1 MWDVVHSA
9 VGTTQLVWLKG
20 SKGFVYTEAQPTGA
34 CTSVGGIVS
43 CPMSGPSYTAVKGKT
58 TFNVPDRPQ
67 PYVTR
72 LFRFPVTIPF
82 LLNFCFH
89 RHLLFIFSPN
99 TLVPQQPDLF
109 LIFSTNRCTGCA
121 CLCPILG
128 GRQSRPLDI
137 LNAS

>member
-1 MWDVVHSA
+1 MWDVVRSA

-72 LFRFPVTIPF
+72 PVPSPCYFSASPEFLFPPALTYHSPFPTPF
-82 LLNFCFH
+82 SLSSLIYSSSFL
-89 RHLLFIFSPN
+89 RTGAPVYAPFSAAVNP
-99 TLVPQQPDLF
+99 
-109 LIFSTNRCTGCA
+109 GYWA
-121 CLCPILG
+121 Y
-128 GRQSRPLDI
+128 
-137 LNAS
+137 